1 LLLLFFLAAAASAPI
16 WAKLATRHGPRT
28 VLLWGMILAIA
39 AFSGAVFLGA
49 GDVAA
54 FALICLAS
62 GVALGADMTLLPA
75 LFAHRMEKVAPA
87 AAGAFGLW
95 SFVSKFT
102 LAFAALLLLP
112 TLQSVGFVP
121 GATNNTEALFVLS
134 LAYGALPC
142 VLKLI
147 AIALVATLKTDEIE

>member
-1 LLLLFFLAAAASAPI
+1 
-16 WAKLATRHGPRT
+16 
-28 VLLWGMILAIA
+28 
-39 AFSGAVFLGA
+39 
-49 GDVAA
+49 
-54 FALICLAS
+54 
-62 GVALGADMTLLPA
+62 MTLLPA

-102 LAFAALLLLP
+102 LALAALVLLP
-112 TLQSVGFVP
+112 GLQSVGFVP
-121 GATNNTEALFVLS
+121 GAANNTEALLVLS

-147 AIALVATLKTDEIE
+147 AIALVATLKTDEIQ